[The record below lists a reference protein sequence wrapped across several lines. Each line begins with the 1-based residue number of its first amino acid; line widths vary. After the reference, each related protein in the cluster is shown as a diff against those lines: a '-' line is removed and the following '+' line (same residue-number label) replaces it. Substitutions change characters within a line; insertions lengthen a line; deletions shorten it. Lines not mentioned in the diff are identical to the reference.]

1 MKHRRRS
8 FGTVGGPEAVSARS
22 SLSSLSAMSSR
33 SSRSLLRSLS
43 ARWARS
49 AALITAV
56 LLVPLATAA
65 PGAHGPNGEHLD
77 APGAAV
83 NASGLAR
90 LPDGSVNVPKLAQ
103 RRMGIRTLLAPL
115 SEASATLELP
125 GRVLMDPN
133 ASGRV
138 QAVHG
143 GRIEPGPKGL
153 PVAGQAVKRGEV
165 LAYVRHHAEP
175 FARGQQQAQLA
186 ELRAERQL
194 AEQRVQRLEGLEGTV
209 PRKEI
214 EAARSDA
221 QSLAERE
228 RSIGASL
235 VAREALAAPVSGVIA
250 RAELA
255 AGQVVEPRDVLF
267 EVVDPARWLVEAT
280 TADLRAA
287 ADVAGASLLG
297 VPGVA
302 LRLVGASRALRDGVL
317 PITFAV
323 SPARAGAG
331 GPLPLAIGQPVT
343 VIVSTKARIEG
354 VVLPAQAVV
363 RNPSNEP
370 VVWIKSG
377 AERFIPQ
384 PVQFRPLDAGT
395 VVVTQGLSA
404 DNRVVVQG
412 APLIAQIR

>member
-1 MKHRRRS
+1 M
-8 FGTVGGPEAVSARS
+8 T
-22 SLSSLSAMSSR
+22 
-33 SSRSLLRSLS
+33 RSLTLT
-43 ARWARS
+43 AAFA
-49 AALITAV
+49 AALSLLALCPAV
-56 LLVPLATAA
+56 AG

-103 RRMGIRTLLAPL
+103 RRMAIRTLLAPE
-115 SEASATLELP
+115 SEAAATVELP
-125 GRVLMDPN
+125 GRVIVDPN

-153 PVAGQAVKRGEV
+153 PVAGQAVKRGDV

-175 FARGQQQAQLA
+175 YALGTQRAQLA
-186 ELRAERQL
+186 ELRAQRQL
-194 AEQRVQRLEGLEGTV
+194 AQQRVQRLEGLEGTV

-214 EAARSDA
+214 EAARTEGA
-221 QSLAERE
+221 SLAERE

-235 VAREALAAPVSGVIA
+235 VAREALTAPVSGVIA
-250 RAELA
+250 RADLA
-255 AGQVVEPRDVLF
+255 VGQVVEPRDLLF
-267 EVVDPARWLVEAT
+267 EVVDPARMLVEAT
-280 TADLRAA
+280 TADATLAA
-287 ADVAGASLLG
+287 RVAGASL
-297 VPGVA
+297 PGLPTVT
-302 LRLVGASRALRDGVL
+302 LRLLGASRSLRDGVL
-317 PITFAV
+317 PMTFAV
-323 SPARAGAG
+323 SAAKAPAAL
-331 GPLPLAIGQPVT
+331 PSLPSLPLAIGQPVT
-343 VIVSTKARIEG
+343 VVVQSKERIRG
-354 VVLPAQAVV
+354 IVLPAQAVV

-370 VVWIKSG
+370 IVWIKSG

-384 PVQFRPLDAGT
+384 PVQFRPLDANT

>member
-1 MKHRRRS
+1 MTQLESTRPWLR
-8 FGTVGGPEAVSARS
+8 AMASATA
-22 SLSSLSAMSSR
+22 L
-33 SSRSLLRSLS
+33 
-43 ARWARS
+43 
-49 AALITAV
+49 AASV
-56 LLVPLATAA
+56 LCASPTLAA

-90 LPDGSVNVPKLAQ
+90 LPDGSVNVPKIAQ
-103 RRMGIRTLLAPL
+103 RRMAIRTVLAPE
-115 SEASATLELP
+115 SEAAASVEMP
-125 GRVLMDPN
+125 GRVVMDPN

-138 QAVHG
+138 QAAHG
-143 GRIEPGPKGL
+143 GRIEAGPKGL
-153 PVAGQAVKRGEV
+153 PVAGQSVKRGEV

-175 FARGQQQAQLA
+175 FALGTQQAQVA
-186 ELRAERQL
+186 ELRAQREL
-194 AEQRVQRLEGLEGTV
+194 AEQRLKRLEGLEGTV

-214 EAARSDA
+214 DAARTDA
-221 QSLAERE
+221 RSLAERE
-228 RSIGASL
+228 RSISGSL
-235 VAREALAAPVSGVIA
+235 VAREALTAPVSGVIA
-250 RAELA
+250 RADLVV
-255 AGQVVEPRDVLF
+255 GQVVESRDVLF
-267 EVVDPARWLVEAT
+267 EVVDPARMLGEAT
-280 TADLRAA
+280 TADAKVAA
-287 ADVAGASLLG
+287 RVAGASLQG
-297 VPGVA
+297 VPEVS
-302 LRLVGASRALRDGVL
+302 LRLLGASRSLRDGVL

-323 SPARAGAG
+323 SASKPGTA
-331 GPLPLAIGQPVT
+331 LPLAIGQPVT
-343 VIVSTKARIEG
+343 VVAQSTERIKG

-370 VVWIKSG
+370 IVWIKSG

>member
-1 MKHRRRS
+1 MPRH
-8 FGTVGGPEAVSARS
+8 VAHIAARKLNS
-22 SLSSLSAMSSR
+22 TLAL
-33 SSRSLLRSLS
+33 
-43 ARWARS
+43 
-49 AALITAV
+49 AAGLIACTTAW
-56 LLVPLATAA
+56 AA

-90 LPDGSVNVPKLAQ
+90 LPDGSVNLPKIAQ
-103 RRMGIRTLLAPL
+103 RRMAIRTVLAPQ
-115 SEASATLELP
+115 SEAAATVDLP
-125 GRVLMDPN
+125 GRVVMDPN

-153 PVAGQAVKRGEV
+153 PVAGQAVKGGDV

-175 FARGQQQAQLA
+175 YALGTQQAQLA
-186 ELRAERQL
+186 ELRAQRQL

-209 PRKEI
+209 PRKDI
-214 EAARSDA
+214 DAARTEA
-221 QSLAERE
+221 KSLAERE

-235 VAREALAAPVSGVIA
+235 SSREALAAPVSGVIA
-250 RAELA
+250 RADLVV
-255 AGQVVEPRDVLF
+255 GQVVEPRDVLF
-267 EVVDPARWLVEAT
+267 EVVDPARMLVEAA
-280 TADLRAA
+280 TADASLGAR
-287 ADVAGASLLG
+287 VAGASLQGLPD
-297 VPGVA
+297 VS
-302 LRLVGASRALRDGVL
+302 LRLLGASRAMRDGVL

-323 SPARAGAG
+323 SASRPGTA
-331 GPLPLAIGQPVT
+331 LPLAIGQPVT
-343 VIVSTKARIEG
+343 VVVQSKERIQG
-354 VVLPAQAVV
+354 IVLPAQAVV

-370 VVWIKSG
+370 IVWIKSG

-384 PVQFRPLDAGT
+384 PVQFRPLDAST

>member
-1 MKHRRRS
+1 MNH
-8 FGTVGGPEAVSARS
+8 
-22 SLSSLSAMSSR
+22 
-33 SSRSLLRSLS
+33 LS
-43 ARWARS
+43 ARIPGGRALLLA
-49 AALITAV
+49 AALGAWT
-56 LLVPLATAA
+56 LPVPVAQAA

-90 LPDGSVNVPKLAQ
+90 LPDGSVNVPKIAQ
-103 RRMGIRTLLAPL
+103 RRMAIRTVLAPE
-115 SEASATLELP
+115 SEAAATVELP
-125 GRVLMDPN
+125 GRVVMDPN

-138 QAVHG
+138 QSVHG

-153 PVAGQAVKRGEV
+153 PVAGQAVKRGDV

-175 FARGQQQAQLA
+175 FALGTQQAQLA
-186 ELRAERQL
+186 ELRTQRQL

-209 PRKEI
+209 PRKDI
-214 EAARSDA
+214 DAARAESI
-221 QSLAERE
+221 SLAERE

-235 VAREALAAPVSGVIA
+235 SAREALAAPISGVIG
-250 RAELA
+250 RADLVI
-255 AGQVVEPRDVLF
+255 GQVVEPRDVLF
-267 EVVDPARWLVEAT
+267 EVVDPARMLVEAS
-280 TADLRAA
+280 TADTGLAA
-287 ADVAGASLLG
+287 RLAGASLQG
-297 VPGVA
+297 VPAVS
-302 LRLVGASRALRDGVL
+302 LRLLGASRSMRDGVL

-323 SPARAGAG
+323 AASKPGTA
-331 GPLPLAIGQPVT
+331 LPLAIGQPVT
-343 VIVSTKARIEG
+343 VVAQSKERIKG

-370 VVWIKSG
+370 IVWIKSG
-377 AERFIPQ
+377 AERFIAQ
-384 PVQFRPLDAGT
+384 PVQFRPLDAST

>member
-1 MKHRRRS
+1 MTHRHLSRRN
-8 FGTVGGPEAVSARS
+8 AR
-22 SLSSLSAMSSR
+22 
-33 SSRSLLRSLS
+33 
-43 ARWARS
+43 
-49 AALITAV
+49 TAV
-56 LLVPLATAA
+56 IAMMLAAGLMWLFTAHA
-65 PGAHGPNGEHLD
+65 GPGAHGPNGEHLD
-77 APGAAV
+77 APSAAV

-90 LPDGSVNVPKLAQ
+90 LPDGSVNVPKTAQ
-103 RRMGIRTLLAPL
+103 RRMAIRTVLAPE
-115 SEASATLELP
+115 SEAAATVEMP
-125 GRVLMDPN
+125 GRVVMDPN

-153 PVAGQAVKRGEV
+153 PVAGQAVKRGDV

-175 FARGQQQAQLA
+175 YALGAQQAQLA
-186 ELRAERQL
+186 ELRAQRQL

-214 EAARSDA
+214 DAARTDTA
-221 QSLAERE
+221 SLAERE

-235 VAREALAAPVSGVIA
+235 VARETLTAPVSGVIA
-250 RAELA
+250 RADLVV
-255 AGQVVEPRDVLF
+255 GQVIEPRDVLF
-267 EVVDPARWLVEAT
+267 EVVNPARMLVEAT
-280 TADLRAA
+280 TADPTLAA
-287 ADVAGASLLG
+287 RVAGASLQG
-297 VPGVA
+297 APQVT
-302 LRLVGASRALRDGVL
+302 LRLMGVSSSLRDGVL
-317 PITFAV
+317 PLTFAV
-323 SPARAGAG
+323 SPVQAGAA
-331 GPLPLAIGQPVT
+331 LPLAIGQPVT
-343 VIVSTKARIEG
+343 VVAQSKERIKG

-370 VVWIKSG
+370 IVWIKSG

-384 PVQFRPLDAGT
+384 PVQFRPLDAST

>member
-1 MKHRRRS
+1 MTTRLN
-8 FGTVGGPEAVSARS
+8 FIAA
-22 SLSSLSAMSSR
+22 
-33 SSRSLLRSLS
+33 
-43 ARWARS
+43 
-49 AALITAV
+49 AALLGLSTAF
-56 LLVPLATAA
+56 AA

-103 RRMGIRTLLAPL
+103 RRMAVRTVLAPE
-115 SEASATLELP
+115 SEAAATVELP
-125 GRVLMDPN
+125 GRVVMDPN

-143 GRIEPGPKGL
+143 GRIEPGPTGL
-153 PVAGQAVKRGEV
+153 PVVGQSLKRGDV

-175 FARGQQQAQLA
+175 YALGAQQAQLA
-186 ELRAERQL
+186 ELKAQRQL
-194 AEQRVQRLEGLEGTV
+194 AEQRVQRLESLEGTV

-214 EAARSDA
+214 EGARTEAA
-221 QSLAERE
+221 SLAERE

-235 VAREALAAPVSGVIA
+235 VAREALTAPVSGVIA
-250 RAELA
+250 RTGLVI
-255 AGQVVEPRDVLF
+255 GQVVEPRDVLL
-267 EVVDPARWLVEAT
+267 EVVDPTRMLVEAT
-280 TADLRAA
+280 TADTTLASR
-287 ADVAGASLLG
+287 VAGASLQGLPD
-297 VPGVA
+297 VT
-302 LRLVGASRALRDGVL
+302 LRLLGASRLLRDGVL
-317 PITFAV
+317 PMNFAV
-323 SPARAGAG
+323 SAKKAGAA
-331 GPLPLAIGQPVT
+331 LPMAIGQPVT
-343 VIVSTKARIEG
+343 VVVQSKERIKG

-363 RNPSNEP
+363 RNPANEP
-370 VVWIKSG
+370 IVWIKSG

-384 PVQFRPLDAGT
+384 PVQFRPLDSNT